1 MQNTKSAPRFVP
13 TLTEVVRL
21 GPVAQRP
28 LIDREALVR
37 QVLET
42 LKPRLEQQMRT
53 ALHALVEDQMRQ
65 TSSQWQLEVESAV
78 NMAVEQALAQQV
90 PIER

>member
-13 TLTEVVRL
+13 TLTEVVRPA
-21 GPVAQRP
+21 PVAQGP
-28 LIDREALVR
+28 LIDRDALVR

-65 TSSQWQLEVESAV
+65 ASSQWQLEVEIAV
-78 NMAVEQALAQQV
+78 NTAVEQALAQQV